1 MVTANPSRAKRCRPN
16 PLHKGLILAAFGWL
30 VTAVPALA
38 AAEQG
43 AAEIVVGHKPY
54 LQHRLVAE
62 MTAQL
67 LSHRGFAATLA
78 QPMGSAILRKAQ
90 ETGRVDVYWESPVTA
105 LVLYHR
111 QDAAQAPAGLLDTV
125 RALDA
130 KKALAWLR
138 PSGVQQRFRLA
149 MRPQDAEAMGIAK
162 MSELASVAK
171 AGAPL
176 RLATDIEFARRPD
189 GLKPLEKAY
198 GFKFASANVKTVDV
212 EQTYEALLRETVDVA
227 VVLNTDPR
235 VNLAGLAV
243 LKDDLEVLP
252 SYGLAPVIRVPL
264 LQQHPGLSRALDEL
278 ALALDTETLRRLTA
292 KVQIGKQSV
301 AEVSAGFLYT
311 LGLI

>member
-1 MVTANPSRAKRCRPN
+1 MVTANPFRVKSLRQI
-16 PLHKGLILAAFGWL
+16 LILAAFGWL
-30 VTAVPALA
+30 IAVAPALA

-43 AAEIVVGHKPY
+43 PAEIVVGRKPY

-67 LSHRGFAATLA
+67 LSHRGFAATVA

-105 LVLYHR
+105 LVLYYRHN
-111 QDAAQAPAGLLDTV
+111 AALEPSGLLATV

-130 KKALAWLR
+130 KKAMAWLR
-138 PSGVQQRFRLA
+138 PSGVAQSFRLA

-198 GFKFASANVKTVDV
+198 GFKFASENVKTVDV

-243 LKDDLEVLP
+243 LKDDLEVLRT
-252 SYGLAPVIRVPL
+252 YGLAPVIRAPL
-264 LQQHPGLSRALDEL
+264 LDQHPALSRALDEL
-278 ALALDTETLRRLTA
+278 ALALDTKALRRLA
-292 KVQIGKQSV
+292 AQVQIGKQSV